1 MDIPGSFA
9 QLTIVL
15 FFVVPGS
22 VYQAVRERLR
32 GPVPGDLNFSSK
44 LFRALGVS
52 AGLMAVYTAIGGS
65 RLVRLTEER
74 GHTSPSWKGFLD
86 HASVNGWLA
95 IGLFLV
101 IPALLALA
109 DFWRAAGK
117 VTFKNL
123 TYDPTPRA
131 WDYAFKDIE
140 PCYVR
145 VLTTDGVWLGGWFGE
160 RSFISGFPE
169 PREMYIETAHKMSDD
184 GTIGDE
190 QPWSAGIYV
199 RCDDIRAVELLRQP
213 VPSGVPEEENDGQD
227 DT

>member
-15 FFVVPGS
+15 LFVVPGS

-52 AGLMAVYTAIGGS
+52 AALMAVYITLGGS
-65 RLVRLTEER
+65 TLVRLGEER
-74 GHTSPSWKGFLD
+74 GHHTPSWQGVVD
-86 HASVNGWLA
+86 HARLSGAVGIVLLL
-95 IGLFLV
+95 I
-101 IPALLALA
+101 IPALLAVA
-109 DFWRAAGK
+109 DYWRVAGK
-117 VTFKNL
+117 ITMKNL

-131 WDYAFKDIE
+131 WDYTFKDIE

-145 VLTTDGVWLGGWFGE
+145 VLTTDGLWLGGWFGE
-160 RSFISGFPE
+160 RSFISSFPE
-169 PREMYIETAHKMSDD
+169 PREMYIETAHIMSED
-184 GTIGDE
+184 GTIGQE
-190 QPWSAGIYV
+190 QPWSVGLYV

-213 VPSGVPEEENDGQD
+213 VASSSAEEEPDEQER
-227 DT
+227 